1 MILHGWIFLGRNLH
15 QAVNNHPDFVR
26 SDLPSWFGSRSHG
39 EVCSM
44 CRIKKIFDFSA
55 MQIAMVEWVR
65 RYRMCELGSDSGVR

>member
-44 CRIKKIFDFSA
+44 CRIKQIFDFSA
-55 MQIAMVEWVR
+55 M
-65 RYRMCELGSDSGVR
+65 